1 MSEVVSTPMT
11 FEQMTAVRSAALN
24 AAVASAVGAQPA
36 QIAHNAGV
44 FLFFMLNGLP
54 VAGAESI
61 VAGTL
66 PAGTESPKKAATPRK
81 ATTLAAVT
89 AAGSSAP
96 AAAPV
101 VTAATEV
108 VAPPVTL
115 AEAADALR
123 ALVNTQGDPKRNR
136 DIAVQ
141 LIKSYGV
148 EKMAEIPGPKLA
160 DFVRRAKSADP
171 LNLGAQQAAGGDD
184 VLAGL

>member
-1 MSEVVSTPMT
+1 MTEVATPMT
-11 FEQMTAVRSAALN
+11 LEQMTAVRTAALS
-24 AAVASAVGAQPA
+24 AAVALTPGAEPA
-36 QIAHNAGV
+36 QVAHNAGV
-44 FLFFMLNGLP
+44 FLFFMLNGVP
-54 VAGAESI
+54 V
-61 VAGTL
+61 GTTGVVTA
-66 PAGTESPKKAATPRK
+66 PQQNAGTESPKKAATPRK
-81 ATTLAAVT
+81 ATTLAAVP
-89 AAGSSAP
+89 AAGSTVAAGASA
-96 AAAPV
+96 
-101 VTAATEV
+101 VTAVTET

-148 EKMAEIPGPKLA
+148 EKMAEIPAPKLA

-171 LNLGAQQAAGGDD
+171 MNLGAASTGGDD